1 MKTEM
6 RVLEKLKETMA
17 SGIGAFYEN
26 ESEPEPQ
33 AIDGRSI
40 EIDFPDADGMPRDT
54 MMFIQPDGESLEPL
68 SMGSDLATMD
78 ATVCIM
84 CRGASNAV
92 LIRRV
97 FAWCNAFCMLMKS
110 SPTLGGLIDSSVLT
124 GIEYYPAVTASRS
137 MTAIE
142 IALQLQWTKEFR

>member
-6 RVLEKLKETMA
+6 QVLEKLKETMA
-17 SGIGAFYEN
+17 SGIVAFYEN
-26 ESEPEPQ
+26 EGEPEPQ
-33 AIDGRSI
+33 AIDVKSI

-54 MMFIQPDGESLEPL
+54 MMFIQPDGESIEAL

-78 ATVCIM
+78 AEVCIM
-84 CRGASNAV
+84 CKGAPNAV

-97 FAWCNAFCMLMKS
+97 FAWCNALYRLLRTDR
-110 SPTLGGLIDSSVLT
+110 TLGGFIDSSAVT
-124 GIEYYPAVTASRS
+124 GLEYYPAVTASKS

-142 IALQLQWTKEFR
+142 ATLQLQWAKEFR